1 MVTQIPPH
9 GRRGLQNSMSCA
21 SSILHFDKDT
31 FSITEL
37 CALSARVEQLACVN
51 RPIVHH
57 LGLSRHCLWRAAKAQ
72 ARRPTPR
79 PRPVRPS
86 PSLALLLAAGLP
98 LAWTESQY
106 TCVQLRA
113 SISGYVS
120 RATSPTLHSSP
131 PPTPRGMLST
141 TAPHLAP
148 VLPCRPR
155 HSPHERS
162 SPACARARPRTARR
176 IARQRP
182 ACMQAP

>member
-1 MVTQIPPH
+1 MPH
-9 GRRGLQNSMSCA
+9 A
-21 SSILHFDKDT
+21 SVSQLP
-31 FSITEL
+31 
-37 CALSARVEQLACVN
+37 CMEQLPCVN

-98 LAWTESQY
+98 LAWTKSKY

-113 SISGYVS
+113 GISGYVH
-120 RATSPTLHSSP
+120 RALHLPRYTVPPSPTP
-131 PPTPRGMLST
+131 KRMLST

-162 SPACARARPRTARR
+162 SPACARARPR
-176 IARQRP
+176 IARPRP
-182 ACMQAP
+182 ACMQAPSQAGYQRGGEGHSAVSARQACG